1 MELPLDFAT
10 YAKWSGIATIA
21 CFVLTI
27 VAFIAGWGFRFRL
40 VGVTSFMGVLTAG
53 IFGLGLGLFTPTE
66 VEGAVKYSLV
76 YDNGANQAVI
86 SLPATVTP
94 SEVEAT
100 LKQASKNLFSYGRV
114 GVGGDDR
121 FTVRARTLI
130 HPEPGL
136 SAPLYLG
143 EIKRSLKTRGE
154 DSDEIQI
161 FSKNFAKLPRTS

>member
-10 YAKWSGIATIA
+10 YVKWSGIATIA
-21 CFVLTI
+21 FFVLTI

-76 YDNGANQAVI
+76 YDSGANQAVI

-100 LKQASKNLFSYGRV
+100 LKKAGKNLFSYGRV
-114 GVGGDDR
+114 GTGEDDR

-130 HPEPGL
+130 HPKPGL
-136 SAPLYLG
+136 SVPLYLG
-143 EIKRSLKTRGE
+143 EIKRSLRDRDKDT
-154 DSDEIQI
+154 SEIQL
-161 FSKNFAKLPRTS
+161 FSKNFAKLPRNP